1 MQSYDWWE
9 DQPAVQPG
17 ISAILVHQTEP
28 PMWLLPVYSRQ
39 GDRQDGC
46 ISITSS
52 PFSFPIH
59 TGLKEA
65 MKQLETLLTP
75 RIPILSSQNM
85 LETWNLVSIYT
96 SNQISWFFQGSFWTD
111 SCFVEK
117 PWCKD
122 HSPATCRKPSLWFQP
137 QQRTNPISGKYK
149 ERERRT
155 ETHFPLFISSHSI

>member
-1 MQSYDWWE
+1 MQLWLMRG
-9 DQPAVQPG
+9 PASSPTWHFCYFG
-17 ISAILVHQTEP
+17 SSEP
-28 PMWLLPVYSRQ
+28 LMWVLPVCSRQ
-39 GDRQDGC
+39 GDRQDGR
-46 ISITSS
+46 ISIMSS

-85 LETWNLVSIYT
+85 LKTWNLVSIYI

-122 HSPATCRKPSLWFQP
+122 HSPATFRKPSLWFQP
-137 QQRTNPISGKYK
+137 RQRTNPISGKYK

-155 ETHFPLFISSHSI
+155 EAHSPLFISSHSI